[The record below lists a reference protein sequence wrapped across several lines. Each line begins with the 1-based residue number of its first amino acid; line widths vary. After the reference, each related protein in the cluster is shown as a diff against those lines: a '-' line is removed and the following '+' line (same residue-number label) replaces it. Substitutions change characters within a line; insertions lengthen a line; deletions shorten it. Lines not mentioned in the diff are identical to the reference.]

1 MDTGYRTKSI
11 LCMPILKEGQV
22 MGVVEMVNK
31 LIAPGCFTSWGSS
44 LLFLSMT
51 TICLFEFLH
60 RLLMLVVP

>member
-31 LIAPGCFTSWGSS
+31 LMVPGGFTSWGSS
-44 LLFLSMT
+44 LIFLSMT
-51 TICLFEFLH
+51 TICLFEFFNH
-60 RLLMLVVP
+60 